1 MDNNLPIEIACDI
14 RLVPVAGLRGRHVD
28 LAGDWQRDMT

>member
-14 RLVPVAGLRGRHVD
+14 RLVPW
-28 LAGDWQRDMT
+28 LACAVGMLIWPVIGNAI